1 VKRKIG
7 KVTPKFDECWRKKK
21 FNSKIRGVIITIIGV
36 FIFFSGNSFVLAYRA
51 DMNECV
57 APESNNIVAGI
68 ALM

>member
-1 VKRKIG
+1 
-7 KVTPKFDECWRKKK
+7 
-21 FNSKIRGVIITIIGV
+21 
-36 FIFFSGNSFVLAYRA
+36 LAYRA